1 MLSWNTLP
9 FGIER
14 IWYFH
19 QDLDFILHTWTH
31 SENRANFERTVVIF
45 QKKNRNQYQGLTS
58 LKIKRVTSKRKESS
72 GRWNTHTI
80 KSIWLLTLEIETAT
94 LPPLF
99 RPSLLSLL
107 VWWQRLA
114 TWQSFHRGMTK
125 RFFLF
130 KRGALAAAAKR
141 GPTNIFCCWI
151 ESPSIQ
157 HPNQHQNFGFLFL
170 KYIHSCV
177 CVCVLY
183 RLCGLQAR
191 MRNWYKYIYCQLF
204 FFSFVWNLFWERA
217 GKPNIR
223 L

>member
-1 MLSWNTLP
+1 MKCCHGIRYLLASNVFDISIKIWILSYIREHIAK
-9 FGIER
+9 IEP
-14 IWYFH
+14 ISSGPSS
-19 QDLDFILHTWTH
+19 LKK
-31 SENRANFERTVVIF
+31 
-45 QKKNRNQYQGLTS
+45 KKNRNQYQGLTS
-58 LKIKRVTSKRKESS
+58 LKIKRVTSKKKESS

-170 KYIHSCV
+170 KYIQK
-177 CVCVLY
+177 L
-183 RLCGLQAR
+183 
-191 MRNWYKYIYCQLF
+191 I
-204 FFSFVWNLFWERA
+204 WNRFH
-217 GKPNIR
+217 
-223 L
+223 